1 MRRTRTFRPVVRLED
16 RLAPSAAVVDRGD
29 FYRADGLP
37 VELLERAGQVV
48 VRRVDGAGPLAG
60 LRVVEQL
67 AADLQIL
74 EYAAGPR
81 EDPREATPA
90 AERPGVVWTAP
101 VFQVGATGGWV
112 VPTDE
117 VVVRLRPGVGS
128 DELFGDPRFIHV
140 RPLTG
145 TPDQFIAGVAAGPGR
160 ASLALAEE
168 LSADPRVVWATPNL
182 FMGSHL
188 FTLDPLYADQWH
200 LNNTG
205 QSGGTPGADVDAPGA
220 WQITAGSPSIVI
232 ADIDDAIQRSHP
244 DLAPNVWV
252 NPLEIPGNG
261 IDDDGNGWVDDDRGW
276 DFWDNDNDPSPNPG
290 SHDHHGTATAGIAV
304 AAGNNNLGGA
314 GIAYGAKLMPIRS
327 NIVPALSPP
336 DVATA
341 VYYAAGR
348 TADGLGTWRGADV
361 LTCSWGFDAP
371 FQPLTD
377 AFAWAGVN
385 GRGGKGL
392 PSFCA
397 SGNDGSATLF
407 YPSSLAGSVPGV
419 IAVGGSTHNDVRTS
433 YSQYGADLDFVAP
446 TSGQGAGIVT
456 TDRTGPAGYSS
467 GDYTGSFGGTSA
479 ATPLAA
485 GIGALALSLDANLTA
500 EQVRGLLRN
509 TTDLI
514 GGVGYGP
521 DGRHIEYGSGRVN
534 AATAVRGVGTRRVQ
548 VLDGSNPVGNGSGI
562 VDLAATTA
570 APSTRTLRIRNQGT
584 QDLTLA
590 NLSVGAGPFSVV
602 AGFSDA
608 TLSVGESATL
618 TVQFAPNAG
627 GVFDVPLQFDS
638 NDPTQPSVAFTLRG
652 TATDVTP
659 PTVLAVV
666 VNDGSPQRSRV
677 TQLTVTFSELVNL
690 PASPAAAF
698 SVVGPS
704 GAVATGT
711 STAIVN
717 GRTQVT
723 LSFSGVGTEGGSLA
737 DGSHVLTVL
746 AGQVTDLAGL
756 LLDGNGN
763 GVGGDSYTTTVG
775 RLFGDADGDGDVDAA
790 DFGAFRSAF
799 GTTTFA
805 FDNDADGDVDA
816 ADFGQFRQRFGTSLP

>member
-1 MRRTRTFRPVVRLED
+1 MRRAKSFRSAIRLED
-16 RLAPSAAVVDRGD
+16 RLAPSAAVIDRGD
-29 FYRADGLP
+29 FYRADGRP
-37 VELLERAGQVV
+37 VALLERAGQVA
-48 VRRVDGAGPLAG
+48 VRRSAGAEPLAG

-74 EYAAGPR
+74 EYAPGPR
-81 EDPREATPA
+81 ADAGEAVPA
-90 AERPGVVWTAP
+90 AERHGVVWTAP
-101 VFQVGATGGWV
+101 VFQVAATGGWV

-117 VVVRLRPGVGS
+117 VVVRLRPGFGP
-128 DELFGDPRFIHV
+128 DELFRDARFTTV

-160 ASLALAEE
+160 ASLAIAED

-182 FMGSHL
+182 FLGSHL

-200 LNNTG
+200 LNNVG

-220 WQITAGSPSIVI
+220 WQVTAGSPNIVI

-244 DLAPNVWV
+244 DLAPNVWI
-252 NPLEIPGNG
+252 NPLEIPNNG

-276 DFWDNDNDPSPNPG
+276 DFWDDDNNPSPNAG
-290 SHDHHGTATAGIAV
+290 SFDHHGTATAGIAV
-304 AAGNNNLGGA
+304 AAGNNNVGGT

-392 PSFCA
+392 PAFCA

-419 IAVGGSTHNDVRTS
+419 IAVGGSTHNDVRTG
-433 YSQYGADLDFVAP
+433 YSQYGADLDFIAP

-456 TDRTGPAGYSS
+456 TDRTGSAGYSS

-485 GIGALALSLDANLTA
+485 GIGALVLSLDANLSP
-500 EQVRGLLRN
+500 EQVRGLMRN
-509 TTDLI
+509 TTDLV
-514 GGVGYGP
+514 GGVSYGP
-521 DGRHIEYGSGRVN
+521 DGRHIEYGFGRVN
-534 AATAVRGVGTRRVQ
+534 AASAVRGVGTRRVQ
-548 VLDGSNPVGNGSGI
+548 VLDGSNPVTNGSGI
-562 VDLAATTA
+562 VELAATTS
-570 APSTRTLRIRNQGT
+570 APATRTLRIRNQGT
-584 QDLTLA
+584 QELTLA
-590 NLSVGAGPFSVV
+590 GLSVGPGPFSIVS
-602 AGFSDA
+602 GFSDELLA
-608 TLSVGESATL
+608 VGESATVTL
-618 TVQFAPNAG
+618 GFAPTTG
-627 GVFDVPLQFDS
+627 GVFTVPLQFS
-638 NDPTQPSVAFTLRG
+638 TNDPTQSAVSFALRG

-659 PTVLAVV
+659 PVVQSVV

-677 TQLTVTFSELVNL
+677 TSLSITFSEVVNL
-690 PASPAAAF
+690 PGSPAAAF
-698 SVVGPS
+698 GIAGPG
-704 GAVATGT
+704 GAVALAA
-711 STAIVN
+711 STAVAN

-723 LSFSGVGTEGGSLA
+723 LTFSGAGTESGSLA
-737 DGSHVLTVL
+737 DGSHELTLFASQL
-746 AGQVTDLAGL
+746 ADLAGL
-756 LLDGNGN
+756 PLDGNAN
-763 GVGGDSYTTTVG
+763 GVGGDDYTATVQ

-790 DFGAFRSAF
+790 DFGAFRAAF
-799 GTTTFA
+799 GTNAFA
-805 FDNDADGDVDA
+805 FDNDGDGDVDA
-816 ADFGQFRQRFGTSLP
+816 GDFGQFRQRFGSSLP